1 MSNFNTTIFD
11 FNSKPDISSWRVV
24 NDSVMGGVSE
34 GNFKTNATDH
44 GVFYGKVST
53 QNNGGFSSL
62 RYRFS
67 SIEIKNFTE
76 VVLRVKGDGKQY
88 QFRVKDSL
96 KNSHSFVAV
105 FQTTNQWQTIIIKL
119 SDMYPAF
126 RGKKLQIKNF
136 SSAVIE
142 EIAFLIAN
150 KKTEAFKLE
159 IDKLYFQ

>member
-1 MSNFNTTIFD
+1 MSNLNITIFD
-11 FNSKPDISSWRVV
+11 FNSKLDISNWRVV
-24 NDSVMGGVSE
+24 NDSVMGGASE
-34 GNFKTNATDH
+34 GNFKTNAPGH

-53 QNNGGFSSL
+53 ENNGGFSSL

-88 QFRVKDSL
+88 QFRIKDSL
-96 KNSHSFVAV
+96 KNSHSYVTV
-105 FQTTNQWQTIIIKL
+105 FQTTNHWQTIIIKL
-119 SDMYPAF
+119 SDLYPAF
-126 RGKKLQIKNF
+126 RGKKLQMKNF
-136 SSAVIE
+136 SSTTIS

-159 IDKLYFQ
+159 IDKIYLQ